1 MRFDAHIA
9 LIHVSPRV
17 PSLIMA
23 IHRRPSNDWGLLM
36 RFDHLALNRQQGGRH
51 VS

>member
-9 LIHVSPRV
+9 LIHVSPRM

-23 IHRRPSNDWGLLM
+23 INRRPSNGRGLLM
-36 RFDHLALNRQQGGRH
+36 RFESIALIWQQGGRH

>member
-9 LIHVSPRV
+9 LIHISPRV

-23 IHRRPSNDWGLLM
+23 INRRPSNDWGPLM
-36 RFDHLALNRQQGGRH
+36 RFDPIALNRQQGDRH

>member
-9 LIHVSPRV
+9 LIHISPRV

-23 IHRRPSNDWGLLM
+23 IHRRPSNGRGLLM
-36 RFDHLALNRQQGGRH
+36 RSDPIALNRQQGGRH

>member
-23 IHRRPSNDWGLLM
+23 INRRPSNGRVLLM
-36 RFDHLALNRQQGGRH
+36 RFDPIALNRQQGGLH